1 MSWYAKVVWAEGLF
15 LRPQHLQQSD
25 RYVEH
30 LLDTRTRHVTPYP
43 WGFSTLEID
52 ADLALQNKFALR
64 RAAGIMPDG
73 LPFSM
78 PDDTPLPA
86 PVEVPPNSAN
96 QQVWLRLPVMTP
108 QSMEVEVGTD
118 GGYSRYVAQ
127 AADVIDAT
135 APVRSTEE
143 IDLAQPRFT
152 FDLWDAVRPGFAALG
167 LARILE
173 VRDKSVIFDDRF
185 VPPVLVTAAHP
196 TVDGWIDRVIGWMEA
211 KLDELSRYAADPGA
225 GGGLQ
230 SADYLI
236 LQLLNRQLPG
246 LKHLRRSRYVHPE
259 RLYERLLAIAGELA
273 TFATPVRRAAEYRA
287 YDHDDLDGTFTPLLR
302 DIQDFLST
310 QAVRRAI
317 RLELVERS
325 ANAYVSPIR
334 DRTLFRNA
342 SFVLEVA
349 AGRPLT
355 EIQSR
360 FPNLLKIGPS
370 NKMNEIV
377 HAHLPGVGL
386 IHIPTPP
393 PAIRAVV
400 DHVYFALDRSSPL
413 WPDFSQASSMGFH
426 FSGDWPEL
434 ELELWAVPRD
444 RA

>member
-1 MSWYAKVVWAEGLF
+1 MSWFAKVVWAEGLF
-15 LRPQHLQQSD
+15 LRPQHLQQND
-25 RYVEH
+25 RYFEH
-30 LLDTRTRHVTPYP
+30 LLDARTRDVTPYP
-43 WGFSTLEID
+43 WGFSALEID
-52 ADLALQNKFALR
+52 QDLALQNKFALR
-64 RAAGIMPDG
+64 RASGIMPDG

-78 PDDTPLPA
+78 PDDMPLA
-86 PVEVPPNSAN
+86 PPIDVPPNSAN
-96 QQVWLRLPVMTP
+96 QHVWLRLPIAMP
-108 QSMEVEVGTD
+108 QSMEVEIGTD
-118 GGYSRYVAQ
+118 GGFARYVAQ
-127 AADVIDAT
+127 ATDVIDA
-135 APVRSTEE
+135 AAAVRNLEE
-143 IDLAQPRFT
+143 IDLAQPRFA
-152 FDLWDAVRPGFAALG
+152 FDLWDTVRPGFAALG
-167 LARILE
+167 VARILE
-173 VRDKSVIFDDRF
+173 VRDKALIFDERF

-196 TVDGWIDRVIGWMEA
+196 TVDGWIDRVVGWMEA
-211 KLDELSRYAADPGA
+211 KLDELARYAADPSA

-236 LQLLNRQLPG
+236 LQLLNRRLPG
-246 LKHLRRSRYVHPE
+246 LKHFRRSRYVHPE
-259 RLYERLLAIAGELA
+259 RLYDRLLEIAGELA
-273 TFATPVRRAAEYRA
+273 TFATTERRALDYRL

-317 RLELVERS
+317 RLELIERA

-370 NKMNEIV
+370 TKMNEIV

-400 DHVYFALDRSSPL
+400 DHVYFALDRSSSL
-413 WPDFSQASSMGFH
+413 WPEFSKASSMGFH

-434 ELELWAVPRD
+434 EMELWAVPRD
-444 RA
+444 RT

>member
-15 LRPQHLQQSD
+15 LRPQHLQQGD
-25 RYVEH
+25 RYLEHFVEA
-30 LLDTRTRHVTPYP
+30 RTRHVTPYP
-43 WGFSTLEID
+43 WGFATLEID
-52 ADLALQNKFALR
+52 RDLALQNKFALR
-64 RAAGIMPDG
+64 RATGVMPDG

-78 PDDTPLPA
+78 PEDTPLPA
-86 PVEVPPNSAN
+86 PIEVPANSAN
-96 QQVWLRLPVMTP
+96 QQVWLRLPAVVP
-108 QSMEVEVGTD
+108 GAMEVEVGAD
-118 GGYSRYVAQ
+118 GGFSRYVAQ
-127 AADVIDAT
+127 AAPTVDSA
-135 APVRSTEE
+135 AAVRAEEE

-152 FDLWDAVRPGFAALG
+152 FDLWDAVRPGFSALG

-173 VRDKSVIFDDRF
+173 VRDKAVIFDDRY
-185 VPPVLVTAAHP
+185 VPPVLLTAAHP
-196 TVDGWIDRVIGWMEA
+196 VVDGWIDRVVGWMEA
-211 KLDELSRYAADPGA
+211 KLDELARYATDPGA

-259 RLYERLLAIAGELA
+259 RLYERLLGIAGELA
-273 TFATPVRRAAEYRA
+273 TFATPERRAPDYRA
-287 YDHDDLDGTFTPLLR
+287 YDHDDLDATFTPLLR

-317 RLELVERS
+317 RLELVERA

-355 EIQSR
+355 EIQAR
-360 FPNLLKIGPS
+360 LPNLMKIGPS
-370 NKMNEIV
+370 TKMNEIV

-413 WPDFSQASSMGFH
+413 WPEFSQASSMGFH

-434 ELELWAVPRD
+434 AMELWAVPRD
-444 RA
+444 RT